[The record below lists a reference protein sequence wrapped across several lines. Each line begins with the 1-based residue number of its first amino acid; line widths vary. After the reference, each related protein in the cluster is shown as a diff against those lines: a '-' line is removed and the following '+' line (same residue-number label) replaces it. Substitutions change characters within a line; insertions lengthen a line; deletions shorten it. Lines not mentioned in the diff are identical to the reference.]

1 MAPVSPTLP
10 NIILLCNG
18 APHRRPTF
26 HLVPA
31 CRMQSPLTDAQR
43 ASLADAIDRLM
54 SVDVPGRGFVADAY
68 AEARRLAGGPLVRQA
83 GDALL
88 ARLEARRGA
97 VVLIATGA
105 TAQRPGLPDHIGEMD
120 GPPGALALA
129 RTLGLAFGALPVL
142 VTDPRQGTML
152 SGAAASLGLYTFS
165 HADLRLQASRMP
177 HVSAIAV
184 VEMPDDDAAAREQSE
199 RLVAS
204 LDPVALIA
212 IEKAGRNEKGVF
224 HNSYK
229 DDTSAGKARLEP
241 LFDLCAARGVLT
253 IGIGDGGNELGMGS
267 IRDFILGRFDHMRS
281 CNCPCGGS
289 IVAEQKADVL
299 LVATVSNWGAYGL
312 TAYLAAVAGKPYAAH
327 SPERER
333 QLLRGCATAGYVHV
347 DGFRT
352 SAADGLPEDIHAA
365 FVALL
370 GCMTF
375 WPPLQF
381 GRMGILADML
391 AK

>member
-1 MAPVSPTLP
+1 MSST
-10 NIILLCNG
+10 
-18 APHRRPTF
+18 
-26 HLVPA
+26 
-31 CRMQSPLTDAQR
+31 LTDEQR
-43 ASLADAIDRLM
+43 DSLAEAIDRLM
-54 SVDVPGRGFVADAY
+54 TVDVPGRGFVADAY
-68 AEARRLAGGPLVRQA
+68 AEARRLAGQPLVQQA

-88 ARLEARRGA
+88 ERLAAQRGS

-105 TAQRPGLPDHIGEMD
+105 TAQRPGLADHIGEMD
-120 GPPGALALA
+120 GPPGALVLA
-129 RTLGLAFGALPVL
+129 RMLGLAFGALPVL
-142 VTDPRQGTML
+142 VTDPRQGAML
-152 SGAAASLGLYTFS
+152 SAAAASLGLYTFS
-165 HADLRLQASRMP
+165 PADLRLQASRMP

-184 VEMPDDDAAAREQSE
+184 VEMPDADAAAHEQAG
-199 RLVAS
+199 RLVDDLS
-204 LDPVALIA
+204 PVALIA

-241 LFDLCAARGVLT
+241 LFGRCGKGGVLT
-253 IGIGDGGNELGMGS
+253 IGIGDGGNELGMGN
-267 IRDFILGRFDHMRS
+267 IRDFILRRFEHMRR

-289 IVAEQKADVL
+289 IVAEQRADIL
-299 LVATVSNWGAYGL
+299 LVATVSNWGAYAL
-312 TAYLAAVAGKPYAAH
+312 AAYLAAVAGKPYTAH

-333 QLLRGCATAGYVHV
+333 HLLRGCAAAGYVHV
-347 DGFRT
+347 DGFRA

-391 AK
+391 PQ